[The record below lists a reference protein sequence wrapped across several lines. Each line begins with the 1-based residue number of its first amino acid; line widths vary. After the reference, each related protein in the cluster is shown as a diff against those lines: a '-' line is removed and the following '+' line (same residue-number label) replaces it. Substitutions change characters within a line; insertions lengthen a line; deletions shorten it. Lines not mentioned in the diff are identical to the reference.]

1 MKMRRMEPILAYTS
15 LLLLLFYLVALVKA
29 NSIEAALPR
38 GKRSLGEFRPRNL
51 VGALIQQL
59 GIPHFYR
66 SLYTGIR
73 DLAKYNTNGANYPG
87 I

>member
-1 MKMRRMEPILAYTS
+1 MRRMEPILAYTS
-15 LLLLLFYLVALVKA
+15 LLLLLCYLVALVKA
-29 NSIEAALPR
+29 SSIEAALPR

>member
-1 MKMRRMEPILAYTS
+1 MRRMEPILAYTS
-15 LLLLLFYLVALVKA
+15 LLLLLCYIVALVKA

-38 GKRSLGEFRPRNL
+38 GRRSLGEFRPRNL

-73 DLAKYNTNGANYPG
+73 NETKDSGQIIL
-87 I
+87 

>member
-1 MKMRRMEPILAYTS
+1 MAYTS
-15 LLLLLFYLVALVKA
+15 LLLLLCYIVALVKA

-38 GKRSLGEFRPRNL
+38 GRRSLGEFRPRNL

-73 DLAKYNTNGANYPG
+73 KETKDNTNGANYPRV
-87 I
+87 

>member
-1 MKMRRMEPILAYTS
+1 MRRMEPILAYTS
-15 LLLLLFYLVALVKA
+15 LLLLLCYLVALVKA
-29 NSIEAALPR
+29 NSIEALPR
-38 GKRSLGEFRPRNL
+38 NKRSLGEFRPRNL

-73 DLAKYNTNGANYPG
+73 NETKDSNIRANYPG
-87 I
+87 V